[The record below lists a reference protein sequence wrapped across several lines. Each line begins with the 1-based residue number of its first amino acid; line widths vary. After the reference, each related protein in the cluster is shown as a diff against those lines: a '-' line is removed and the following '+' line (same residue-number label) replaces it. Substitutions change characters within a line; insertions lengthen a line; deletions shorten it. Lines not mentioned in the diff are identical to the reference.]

1 MVDPQPRVLA
11 ILVAHDGA
19 AWLPEVIDALEAQTY
34 EALDVVAVDN
44 GSRDGSQRILLDRL
58 GDDNVLVAER
68 DLGFAGAVALA
79 LDARLAAEY
88 VVFVHD
94 DLVLRPDAIEQLL
107 TAMIAD
113 DALAVVGCK
122 LLDYDH
128 HLRLQSV
135 GWSVDLS
142 GRADLGLEADER
154 DQGQRDVPR
163 RPLVV
168 STAGMLVRRDV
179 FDAVGRFDRRYHLFR
194 DDLDLCWRLWI
205 AGWDVEVQP
214 AAAGRHVRA
223 ASNFRRLGQT
233 AFLGARYFAERNTL
247 ATLIKNYS
255 GARLLVVLPVFFVV
269 GFAKLVGFVAT
280 RRVADAWQ
288 TLRAWVWNVIHLRST
303 LRERRAVKSLRQRS
317 DKELRPLFVR
327 VVPRVR
333 AYMEAMADWIA
344 GGVVESGGGAQD
356 DDLVEQEPP
365 TATRRLLRT
374 IRRHPMAVTGAAL
387 LLLGIVVAIPLL
399 QAGTIRGG
407 DLAPFPTSGRL
418 LVEDYVASWHDAGG
432 VGTATA
438 PSPAQA
444 LLGFLQILTLGK
456 SFIAARILVL
466 AAVPVAWLLALRA
479 ARLVAPTSGLRVAA
493 ATLYTLSPVALEAIR
508 TGQVGAV
515 VLYVLLP
522 GLVVALH
529 QTVARGLTA
538 AQAWRGA
545 AASVLLAGVMIA
557 FEPIVVIGLLVAL
570 ALLAL
575 RAITDGRQPGSGQI
589 RIAFVAVGTFGV
601 LFPWSLTWFSVSSP
615 ITTSGVPV
623 WAAPQHLWEL
633 ALQTSGDVTV
643 VGAVAGAG
651 ALVAGLVG
659 LLFAEE
665 SGRRVALGLWLV
677 AVLAVVAASAASR
690 AGPDAWTWAA
700 TPLVVMVAALCGA
713 FATGLRSVGTVLS
726 RYDFGWRHIAA
737 GLGLVA
743 VLAGVAAS
751 IEPLTDD
758 PWTALAIDEPALPQ
772 FIGVA
777 AAPQDYRVL
786 TVYAQGEAV
795 GWDLTGPDGPSMLSF
810 GVPRPASLMDTVD
823 DAIES
828 VIGGSDPGAAGR
840 LAVLNIRYVVV
851 PEAGMTESL
860 DRALMGQL
868 DLEPKP
874 VESGRVFEVAGFLP
888 RVSFVPTETVDAIVR
903 RGAPEPGIPAVGLS
917 YDSGTRWVGPT
928 PREGAIIVA
937 EAGSAGWAA
946 ALEDGTLL
954 QRGTLAGLVRFD
966 VPEANAQVT
975 VLHARQGARTA
986 AVVIQA
992 VIVFLV
998 FSLLLRPPSFAT
1010 AGRS

>member
-1 MVDPQPRVLA
+1 
-11 ILVAHDGA
+11 
-19 AWLPEVIDALEAQTY
+19 
-34 EALDVVAVDN
+34 
-44 GSRDGSQRILLDRL
+44 
-58 GDDNVLVAER
+58 
-68 DLGFAGAVALA
+68 
-79 LDARLAAEY
+79 
-88 VVFVHD
+88 
-94 DLVLRPDAIEQLL
+94 
-107 TAMIAD
+107 
-113 DALAVVGCK
+113 
-122 LLDYDH
+122 
-128 HLRLQSV
+128 
-135 GWSVDLS
+135 
-142 GRADLGLEADER
+142 
-154 DQGQRDVPR
+154 
-163 RPLVV
+163 
-168 STAGMLVRRDV
+168 
-179 FDAVGRFDRRYHLFR
+179 
-194 DDLDLCWRLWI
+194 
-205 AGWDVEVQP
+205 
-214 AAAGRHVRA
+214 
-223 ASNFRRLGQT
+223 
-233 AFLGARYFAERNTL
+233 
-247 ATLIKNYS
+247 
-255 GARLLVVLPVFFVV
+255 
-269 GFAKLVGFVAT
+269 
-280 RRVADAWQ
+280 
-288 TLRAWVWNVIHLRST
+288 
-303 LRERRAVKSLRQRS
+303 
-317 DKELRPLFVR
+317 
-327 VVPRVR
+327 
-333 AYMEAMADWIA
+333 
-344 GGVVESGGGAQD
+344 
-356 DDLVEQEPP
+356 
-365 TATRRLLRT
+365 
-374 IRRHPMAVTGAAL
+374 
-387 LLLGIVVAIPLL
+387 
-399 QAGTIRGG
+399 
-407 DLAPFPTSGRL
+407 
-418 LVEDYVASWHDAGG
+418 
-432 VGTATA
+432 
-438 PSPAQA
+438 
-444 LLGFLQILTLGK
+444 
-456 SFIAARILVL
+456 
-466 AAVPVAWLLALRA
+466 
-479 ARLVAPTSGLRVAA
+479 
-493 ATLYTLSPVALEAIR
+493 
-508 TGQVGAV
+508 
-515 VLYVLLP
+515 
-522 GLVVALH
+522 
-529 QTVARGLTA
+529 
-538 AQAWRGA
+538 
-545 AASVLLAGVMIA
+545 
-557 FEPIVVIGLLVAL
+557 
-570 ALLAL
+570 
-575 RAITDGRQPGSGQI
+575 
-589 RIAFVAVGTFGV
+589 
-601 LFPWSLTWFSVSSP
+601 
-615 ITTSGVPV
+615 
-623 WAAPQHLWEL
+623 
-633 ALQTSGDVTV
+633 VTV